1 MAKLI
6 VSILSSLD
14 GYCAGP
20 GGTLTGLPMDAA
32 FDVHNLACLRRAGT
46 LLFGATTFPMFEAYW
61 PHVDRSPGSDPVQRE
76 IAERVEAAHK
86 VLVSD
91 HTAVRADSPWADTEV
106 LPRAQAIAR
115 ITQLKAAP
123 GPDLLIYGSH
133 VLYSSLQAHGLVDE
147 LHLLVGNVLLGAG
160 VPTFEPGLA
169 QQWTLRSHSRLPGSD
184 TVALHYLL
192 MPAAPPGRSPTLPAD
207 QEPARPVHR

>member
-20 GGTLTGLPMDAA
+20 GGTLAGLPMDRA
-32 FDVHNLACLRRAGT
+32 FSVHNLDCLRRAGT
-46 LLFGATTFPMFEAYW
+46 LLFGATTFTMFEAHW
-61 PHVDRSPGSDPVQRE
+61 PNVDRGPGGDPVQRE
-76 IAERVEAAHK
+76 LAERVAAARK

-91 HTAVRADSPWADTEV
+91 HLGLRPDSPWADTEV
-106 LPRAQAIAR
+106 IPRAQARTR
-115 ITQLKAAP
+115 IGQLKAAP

-133 VLYSSLQAHGLVDE
+133 LLYHGLLAHGLVDE
-147 LHLLVGNVLLGAG
+147 LHLLVGNVLLGGG

-169 QQWTLRSHSRLPGSD
+169 QCWKLRGQARLPGSD
-184 TVALHYLL
+184 TVALHY
-192 MPAAPPGRSPTLPAD
+192 
-207 QEPARPVHR
+207 ECRPQ

>member
-6 VSILSSLD
+6 VSILTSLD

-20 GGTLTGLPMDAA
+20 GGTLAGLPMDAA
-32 FDVHNLACLRRAGT
+32 FDTHNLDCLRRAGT

-61 PHVDRSPGSDPVQRE
+61 PHVDRGPGSEPVQRE
-76 IAERVEAAHK
+76 IAERVAAARK
-86 VLVSD
+86 LLVSD
-91 HTAVRADSPWADTEV
+91 RLGVRPGSPWASTEV
-106 LPRAQAIAR
+106 IPRAQAQAR

-133 VLYSSLQAHGLVDE
+133 LLYNGLLARGLVDE

-160 VPTFEPGLA
+160 VPTFDPGLA
-169 QQWTLRSHSRLPGSD
+169 QHWVLLDQRRLAGSD
-184 TVALHYLL
+184 TVALHY
-192 MPAAPPGRSPTLPAD
+192 D
-207 QEPARPVHR
+207 CRPR

>member
-20 GGTLTGLPMDAA
+20 GGTLDGLPMDAA
-32 FDVHNLACLRRAGT
+32 FDLHNLGCMRRAGT

-61 PHVDRSPGSDPVQRE
+61 PNVDPGPGTEPVQRE
-76 IAERVEAAHK
+76 IAERVAAARK

-91 HTAVRADSPWADTEV
+91 RLRVRPGSPWADTERV
-106 LPRAQAIAR
+106 SRAQAPAR
-115 ITQLKAAP
+115 ITQLKTAP

-133 VLYSSLQAHGLVDE
+133 LLYNGLLAHGLVDE
-147 LHLLVGNVLLGAG
+147 LHLLLGNVLLGGG
-160 VPTFEPGLA
+160 VPTFEPGLSRQHWA
-169 QQWTLRSHSRLPGSD
+169 LRGHKRLPGSD
-184 TVALHYLL
+184 TVALHYDCR
-192 MPAAPPGRSPTLPAD
+192 AP
-207 QEPARPVHR
+207 

>member
-6 VSILSSLD
+6 VSILNSLD

-20 GGTLTGLPMDAA
+20 GGTLAGLPMDAA
-32 FDVHNLACLRRAGT
+32 FSVHNLDCMRRAGT

-61 PHVDRSPGSDPVQRE
+61 PNVDRGPGSEPVQRE
-76 IAERVEAAHK
+76 IAERVAAARK
-86 VLVSD
+86 LLVSD
-91 HTAVRADSPWADTEV
+91 SLGVRPDSPWVGTEV
-106 LPRAQAIAR
+106 IPRAQAQAR
-115 ITQLKAAP
+115 IAQLRAAP

-133 VLYSSLQAHGLVDE
+133 LLYNGLLAHGLVDE

-169 QQWTLRSHSRLPGSD
+169 QHWVLLDQRRLPGSD
-184 TVALHYLL
+184 TVALHY
-192 MPAAPPGRSPTLPAD
+192 D
-207 QEPARPVHR
+207 CRPR

>member
-20 GGTLTGLPMDAA
+20 GGALAGLPMDAA
-32 FDVHNLACLRRAGT
+32 FSVHNLECMRRAGT

-76 IAERVEAAHK
+76 IAERVAAARK

-91 HTAVRADSPWADTEV
+91 RLGVRADSPWAGTEV
-106 LPRAQAIAR
+106 VPRAQARAR
-115 ITQLKAAP
+115 IGQLKAAP

-133 VLYSSLQAHGLVDE
+133 LLYNGLLAQGMVDE
-147 LHLLVGNVLLGAG
+147 LHLLVGNVLLGEG

-169 QQWTLRSHSRLPGSD
+169 RQWRLLQQGRLPGSD
-184 TVALHYLL
+184 TVALHY
-192 MPAAPPGRSPTLPAD
+192 D
-207 QEPARPVHR
+207 CRPS

>member
-20 GGTLTGLPMDAA
+20 GGTLDGLPMDAA
-32 FDVHNLACLRRAGT
+32 FSLHNLECMRRAGT

-61 PHVDRSPGSDPVQRE
+61 PGVDRGPGSDPVQRE
-76 IAERVEAAHK
+76 IAERVAAAHK
-86 VLVSD
+86 LLVSD
-91 HTAVRADSPWADTEV
+91 SLRVRPDSPWSGTEV
-106 LPRAQAIAR
+106 VSRGQARAR
-115 ITQLKAAP
+115 IGQLKAAP

-133 VLYSSLQAHGLVDE
+133 LLYSGLLADGLVDA
-147 LHLLVGNVLLGAG
+147 LHLLVGNVLLGGG

-169 QQWTLRSHSRLPGSD
+169 QTWALRGHRRLPGSD
-184 TVALHYLL
+184 TVALHYDCR
-192 MPAAPPGRSPTLPAD
+192 PAAMAGG
-207 QEPARPVHR
+207 

>member
-6 VSILSSLD
+6 VSILTSLD

-20 GGTLTGLPMDAA
+20 GGTLAGLPMDAA
-32 FDVHNLACLRRAGT
+32 FDTHNLGCMRRAGT

-61 PHVDRSPGSDPVQRE
+61 PRVDRGPGSEPVQRE
-76 IAERVEAAHK
+76 IAERVAAARK
-86 VLVSD
+86 LLVSD
-91 HTAVRADSPWADTEV
+91 RLGVRPGSPWAGTEV
-106 LPRAQAIAR
+106 IPRAQAQAR
-115 ITQLKAAP
+115 IAQLKAAP

-133 VLYSSLQAHGLVDE
+133 LLYNGLLARGLVDE

-169 QQWTLRSHSRLPGSD
+169 QRWVLLDQSRLAGSD
-184 TVALHYLL
+184 TVALRY
-192 MPAAPPGRSPTLPAD
+192 D
-207 QEPARPVHR
+207 CRPR

>member
-20 GGTLTGLPMDAA
+20 GGSLAGLPMDAA
-32 FDVHNLACLRRAGT
+32 FSVHNLDCMRHAGT

-61 PHVDRSPGSDPVQRE
+61 PNVDRGPGSDPVQRE
-76 IAERVEAAHK
+76 IAERVAAARK

-91 HTAVRADSPWADTEV
+91 NLRVRPDSPWAADTEV
-106 LPRAQAIAR
+106 ISRANARVRIA
-115 ITQLKAAP
+115 QLKAAP

-133 VLYSSLQAHGLVDE
+133 LLYNSLLAHGLFDE
-147 LHLLVGNVLLGAG
+147 MHLLIGNVLLGEG
-160 VPTFEPGLA
+160 VRTFEAGLA
-169 QQWTLRSHSRLPGSD
+169 QNWTLLGQKRLPESD
-184 TVALHYLL
+184 TVALHY
-192 MPAAPPGRSPTLPAD
+192 D
-207 QEPARPVHR
+207 CRP

>member
-20 GGTLTGLPMDAA
+20 GGALAGLPMDAA
-32 FDVHNLACLRRAGT
+32 FGTHNLDCMRRAGT

-61 PHVDRSPGSDPVQRE
+61 PHVDRGPASEPIRRE
-76 IAERVEAAHK
+76 IAERVAAARK

-91 HTAVRADSPWADTEV
+91 SLSVRTDSPWSGTEV
-106 LPRAQAIAR
+106 IPRAQARTRIA
-115 ITQLKAAP
+115 QLKAEP

-133 VLYSSLQAHGLVDE
+133 VLYNGLLAHCLVDE
-147 LHLLVGNVLLGAG
+147 LHLLIGNVLLGDG

-169 QQWTLRSHSRLPGSD
+169 QQWALLNQRRLPGSD
-184 TVALHYLL
+184 TVALHY
-192 MPAAPPGRSPTLPAD
+192 D
-207 QEPARPVHR
+207 CRPR

>member
-20 GGTLTGLPMDAA
+20 GGTLDGLPMDAA
-32 FDVHNLACLRRAGT
+32 FDVHNLACMRRADT

-61 PHVDRSPGSDPVQRE
+61 PNVDRGPGSEPVQRE
-76 IAERVEAAHK
+76 IAERVTAARK

-91 HTAVRADSPWADTEV
+91 RRGVRPDSPWADTEV
-106 LPRAQAIAR
+106 ISRAQARAR
-115 ITQLKAAP
+115 LGQLKAAP

-133 VLYSSLQAHGLVDE
+133 LLYNGLLAHGMVDE
-147 LHLLVGNVLLGAG
+147 LHLLLGNVLLGDG

-169 QQWTLRSHSRLPGSD
+169 QHWELRGQNRLPGSD
-184 TVALHYLL
+184 TVALHY
-192 MPAAPPGRSPTLPAD
+192 D
-207 QEPARPVHR
+207 CRPK

>member
-6 VSILSSLD
+6 VSVLSSLD

-20 GGTLTGLPMDAA
+20 GGTLAGLPMDAA
-32 FDVHNLACLRRAGT
+32 FDTHNLGCMRRAGT

-61 PHVDRSPGSDPVQRE
+61 PNVDRGPGSEPVPRE
-76 IAERVEAAHK
+76 IAERVADARK

-91 HTAVRADSPWADTEV
+91 HLSVRSDSPWADDTEV
-106 LPRAQAIAR
+106 VSRAQASAR
-115 ITQLKAAP
+115 IAQLKAAP

-133 VLYSSLQAHGLVDE
+133 VLYSGLLAQGLVDE
-147 LHLLVGNVLLGAG
+147 LHLLVGNVLLGEG

-169 QQWTLRSHSRLPGSD
+169 QRWKLLGHSRLPESD
-184 TVALHYLL
+184 TVALHY
-192 MPAAPPGRSPTLPAD
+192 D
-207 QEPARPVHR
+207 CRPQQ